1 MFNNTTEVKKD
12 NKALKGEVMETA
24 QHAGEKIRHLYDN
37 AHDEFNNV
45 RNKVT
50 NRINH
55 KPVQSA
61 AIALAAGFLL
71 SSILRRV

>member
-1 MFNNTTEVKKD
+1 MFSNTIDTKKD
-12 NKALKGEVMETA
+12 NKALKGEVLETA
-24 QHAGEKIRHLYDN
+24 HHAGEKIRHLYDN
-37 AHDEFNNV
+37 AHSEFNHV
-45 RNKVT
+45 RNTVT

-71 SSILRRV
+71 SSILRRI